1 MRRARLLLLAAV
13 PALVT
18 ASVYFLAPEDPG
30 AGGAGPDLSSA
41 YRSQTAQDA
50 RGAEGA
56 KAWAERSAG
65 AKGAEGT
72 EGERTEGA
80 KGTGADDV
88 LAGLPPGLA
97 APAEKELAQQ
107 LVASAENSTL
117 DWRSAYAYIEDI
129 GDGQGYTAGIIGF
142 CTGTNDLLTLVEDY
156 TEAHPGNGLAT
167 YLPALRAV
175 DGTDS
180 HEGLD
185 PGFPA
190 AWKAEARIPAFQRAQ
205 DSARDRVYFDP
216 AVRLAKLDGLGP
228 LGQFVYYDAMVFHGP
243 GTDPTG
249 FYGLRERT
257 LRKSDSPTEGGSE
270 KAYLDTFLDIRRA
283 AMKTRDA
290 DIDTTRVDT
299 AQRRFLDEGNLDL
312 RRPLEWRVYG
322 ETYRVP

>member
-1 MRRARLLLLAAV
+1 MKGARLLLLAAV
-13 PALVT
+13 PVVAT
-18 ASVYFLAPEDPG
+18 ASVYLLAPEDSG

-41 YRSQTAQDA
+41 YRSQAAQDA
-50 RGAEGA
+50 EGAQGA
-56 KAWAERSAG
+56 KAWAERS
-65 AKGAEGT
+65 
-72 EGERTEGA
+72 EGA
-80 KGTGADDV
+80 NSAEDKAVIAD
-88 LAGLPPGLA
+88 LPPGLA
-97 APAEKELAQQ
+97 APAKKELAQQ

-142 CTGTNDLLTLVEDY
+142 CTGTNDLLTLVEGY
-156 TEAHPGNGLAT
+156 TKAHPGNGLAT

-185 PGFPA
+185 PGFTA
-190 AWKAEARIPAFQRAQ
+190 AWKAEARVPAFQKAQ
-205 DSARDRVYFDP
+205 GTARDRVYFDP
-216 AVRLAKLDGLGP
+216 AVRLAKLDGLGA

-243 GTDPTG
+243 GTDPTS
-249 FYGLRERT
+249 FYGLRERA
-257 LRKSDSPTEGGSE
+257 LKKSDSPTEGGSE

-283 AMKTRDA
+283 AMKSRDA

-299 AQRRFLDEGNLDL
+299 AQRRFLDDGNLDL
-312 RRPLEWRVYG
+312 STPLEWRVYG